1 MDIISILIG
10 VALGAAVVFVV
21 LNSRLVKARVE
32 RDAEVRAREGAEAA
46 VEAARREGAEAVEQ
60 VRREG
65 VEAVAVAKREGAE
78 ALAEARREGA
88 EAVALAK
95 KEAAEALEAQKK
107 EAAEERDR
115 QAKFVKD
122 QVTAA
127 TEELLKLRAED
138 LQKTNSVQMETILK
152 PLNENLEK
160 MGEAL
165 TKTREVS
172 AANKTSIEEQ
182 IKNMLEQTQKV
193 GKSADDLTNALQKK
207 NKIAGNWG
215 EGLLTTLL
223 ESQGMEEGI
232 HYTAQ
237 GALRDENG
245 NILLHDESGKR
256 MIPDVVLH
264 LSEDRDVVI
273 DSKVSLKDYVDWCN
287 ATSDEARAEALRALK
302 ESIKAHVK
310 GLAAKDYSEYIVK
323 PKVSADF
330 VIMFVPLDGAVQLIM
345 SEAPEIW
352 SEAFGKRV
360 YIASTQSL
368 IAALKIIEL
377 TWRHIRQERNTE
389 KILAEAT
396 KLVERVGQFYE
407 EFEDFGDALDKAQGK
422 YRKVMDKVKDGR
434 QSILGAGRNLEDL
447 GVRAKKALPRI
458 EE

>member
-65 VEAVAVAKREGAE
+65 AEAVAVAKREGAE

-127 TEELLKLRAED
+127 TEELLKNRSED
-138 LQKTNSVQMETILK
+138 LQKTNSAQMEAILK

-160 MGEAL
+160 MEKAIVDS
-165 TKTREVS
+165 RVASSE
-172 AANKTSIEEQ
+172 NKTSIEEQ

-193 GKSADDLTNALQKK
+193 GKSADDLTSALQTK

-245 NILLHDESGKR
+245 KVIVNEENGRK

-273 DSKVSLKDYVDWCN
+273 DSKVSLKDYVEWCK
-287 ATSDEARAEALRALK
+287 ATTNEARDEALRALK
-302 ESIKAHVK
+302 ESIRSHVK
-310 GLAAKDYSEYIVK
+310 GLASKDYSDYIVK
-323 PKVSADF
+323 PKESAGF
-330 VIMFVPLDGAVQLIM
+330 VIMFVPLGSAVELIM
-345 SEAPEIW
+345 KEAADIW
-352 SEAFGKRV
+352 NEAFQKKV
-360 YIASTQSL
+360 YIASPQSL
-368 IAALKIIEL
+368 IAALKIIDL
-377 TWRHIRQERNTE
+377 TWRRIRQDRNTE
-389 KILAEAT
+389 KILAEAA
-396 KLVERVGQFYE
+396 KLVERVGQFYDEFE
-407 EFEDFGDALDKAQGK
+407 EFGEALDKAQGK

>member
-32 RDAEVRAREGAEAA
+32 RDAQVRAREGAEAA

-60 VRREG
+60 VRREAA
-65 VEAVAVAKREGAE
+65 EAVAVAKREGT
-78 ALAEARREGA
+78 
-88 EAVALAK
+88 EAVALA
-95 KEAAEALEAQKK
+95 KK

-138 LQKTNSVQMETILK
+138 LQKTNSAQMETILK
-152 PLNENLEK
+152 PLNENLAKMEK
-160 MGEAL
+160 AIVDSRVASSE
-165 TKTREVS
+165 
-172 AANKTSIEEQ
+172 NKTSIEEQ

-215 EGLLTTLL
+215 EGILTGLL

-232 HYTAQ
+232 HFTAQ

-302 ESIKAHVK
+302 ESIKSHVK

-396 KLVERVGQFYE
+396 KLVERVGQFYD
-407 EFEDFGDALDKAQGK
+407 EFEDFGEALEKAQGK

>member
-32 RDAEVRAREGAEAA
+32 RDAQARARESAEAA
-46 VEAARREGAEAVEQ
+46 AEAARREGAEAVEQ
-60 VRREG
+60 VRREA
-65 VEAVAVAKREGAE
+65 VEAVAVAKREGT
-78 ALAEARREGA
+78 
-88 EAVALAK
+88 EAVALA
-95 KEAAEALEAQKK
+95 KK

-138 LQKTNSVQMETILK
+138 LQKTNSAQMETILK
-152 PLNENLEK
+152 PLNENLAKMEK
-160 MGEAL
+160 AIVDSRVASSE
-165 TKTREVS
+165 
-172 AANKTSIEEQ
+172 NKTSIEEQ

-215 EGLLTTLL
+215 EGILTGLL

-232 HYTAQ
+232 HFTAQ

-302 ESIKAHVK
+302 ESIKSHVK

-407 EFEDFGDALDKAQGK
+407 EFEDFGEALEKAQGK